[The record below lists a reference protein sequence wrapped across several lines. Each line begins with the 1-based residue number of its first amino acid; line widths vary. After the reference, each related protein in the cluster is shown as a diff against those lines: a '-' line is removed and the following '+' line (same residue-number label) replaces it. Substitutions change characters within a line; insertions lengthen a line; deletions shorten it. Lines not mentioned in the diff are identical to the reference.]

1 MKNLFNDFVQ
11 RIENP
16 EISKIWKTHNGVKKK
31 FFDFFYND
39 LFQIRNPKIIEFGV
53 RHGVSTSLFLDLC
66 TINDGQLFSI
76 DENDYAHTFNSPKW
90 HFIKSRDDNFE
101 YIKSNIPKKLDVIFI
116 DTLHEALHVNK
127 LIYNYYDLLNVGGYI
142 FIDDISHLPYVRNTE
157 KSNFY
162 CEINNKETFQNILEI
177 YNQNTDCFD
186 LNFSFN
192 STGLAIIKKKTE
204 IALKPNLKLY
214 SREITIKNLF
224 RKMWFYL
231 KNL

>member
-101 YIKSNIPKKLDVIFI
+101 FLKKKLPNDADIIFLDTVHKADHVIKVLISYFDILKKDGYFI
-116 DTLHEALHVNK
+116 
-127 LIYNYYDLLNVGGYI
+127 
-142 FIDDISHLPYVRNTE
+142 IDDISWIPYLKNNE
-157 KSNFY
+157 HDHFY
-162 CEINNKETFQNILEI
+162 KEINNKETFE
-177 YNQNTDCFD
+177 
-186 LNFSFN
+186 S
-192 STGLAIIKKKTE
+192 
-204 IALKPNLKLY
+204 
-214 SREITIKNLF
+214 
-224 RKMWFYL
+224 
-231 KNL
+231 